1 MNISERLLPQFLI
14 VEIVALAVILTIIYG
29 HALWLR
35 RRARHDDQRL
45 ASARAALV
53 AILNEPTKPDQIP
66 DGAQSAADGTADPHY
81 PVGAVPR
88 GRPGNLRTNV
98 VARDQGSHGGP
109 PLPDDIGRLS
119 TSQQVDLFAALATSL
134 DGGQRVTLT
143 TLAGD
148 LRLIARAERRC
159 RSWFWW
165 RRLHACRLLT
175 LVGGGEMTVPALL
188 GDRHPAV
195 RAEAAIWAADHPEP
209 ELVLALLQQL
219 TLPAD
224 GGRFAIEDSL
234 LRLGRAT
241 IEPLVAYLTTHSG
254 REAGP
259 ALEVAIG
266 LADPRF
272 MQPALTL
279 CRDPEPQ
286 VRALAAM
293 LIGALGGEET
303 VQELLDLLDDPA
315 DDVRAAAA
323 EALGHL
329 GYWPAAA
336 SLALRLRDRAWQVRR
351 AAGLALR
358 DFGAPGLLYLRRA
371 LTDEDPFAADMARQ
385 LLDLS
390 ALVGESL

>member
-1 MNISERLLPQFLI
+1 MSISERLLPQFLI
-14 VEIVALAVILTIIYG
+14 IEIVALVVILIIIFG

-35 RRARHDDQRL
+35 WRTRHDDPRL
-45 ASARAALV
+45 ASARAALA
-53 AILNEPTKPDQIP
+53 AILNEPDPTRC
-66 DGAQSAADGTADPHY
+66 TA
-81 PVGAVPR
+81 
-88 GRPGNLRTNV
+88 LR
-98 VARDQGSHGGP
+98 RD
-109 PLPDDIGRLS
+109 IERLS
-119 TSQQVDLFAALATSL
+119 TSQQVELVAALASSL

-143 TLAGD
+143 TLALD
-148 LRLIARAERRC
+148 LGLIARAERHCQSR
-159 RSWFWW
+159 FWW

-175 LVGGGEMTVPALL
+175 LVGGGETVVPSLFN
-188 GDRHPAV
+188 DSHPDV
-195 RAEAAIWAADHPEP
+195 RAQAATWAAEHPEP
-209 ELVLALLQQL
+209 AIVAALLNRL
-219 TLPAD
+219 AMPAD

-241 IEPLVAYLTTHSG
+241 IEPLAAYLTTHSG
-254 REAGP
+254 REAGA

-266 LADPRF
+266 LADPRLLR
-272 MQPALTL
+272 PALTL
-279 CRDPEPQ
+279 CRDPEPH

-293 LIGALGGEET
+293 LIGALGGDET
-303 VQELLDLLDDPA
+303 VQELLDLLGDPA

-323 EALGHL
+323 EALGRL

-358 DFGAPGLLYLRRA
+358 DFGAPGLLFLRRA

-390 ALVGESL
+390 ALVGEPM